1 MRLPSI
7 VASLASAPRARAA
20 LLACGC
26 ALACAFAA
34 APALA
39 QGARPD
45 LSGWQALLD
54 QYIVYVGDG
63 KKEPRDTRFD
73 YEQLYVDEG
82 IWSKKASERLERVHA
97 QLLAVPPS
105 SMDERTRLAWALN
118 AYNFLVV
125 ERATL
130 HLLVPLRRF
139 QRYETVE
146 QMNTFDGSFFDGPFL
161 ELDGK
166 RWSLNS
172 FERWFVYGDS
182 TPSHEPRARAGDPRL
197 MFALCRASLG
207 GPSLPARAFKPES
220 LEVQLDRCTR
230 AALAKPAIA
239 RWDERAN
246 TLLLSNY
253 LASHRIDFGGLTT
266 AMVPFVEQF
275 GPGPLRSQIR
285 KAKLDDVRRFT
296 PVDPTLNQF
305 LRPKPQAP
313 VDPPQ
318 SKS

>member
-7 VASLASAPRARAA
+7 ASLPVFARRARTVF
-20 LLACGC
+20 LACLGVL
-26 ALACAFAA
+26 ALAA
-34 APALA
+34 APAFA

-45 LSGWQALLD
+45 VSGWQALLD
-54 QYIVYVGDG
+54 QYVLWVGDG

-82 IWSKKASERLERVHA
+82 IWTKKASERLERIHA
-97 QLLAVPPS
+97 QMFAVPPS
-105 SMDERTRLAWALN
+105 AMDPRTRLAWALN

-146 QMNTFDGSFFDGPFL
+146 QMNTLAGSFFDGPFL
-161 ELDGK
+161 ELEGK
-166 RWSLNS
+166 QWSLNS
-172 FERWFVYGDS
+172 FERWFVYGD
-182 TPSHEPRARAGDPRL
+182 TIPSYEPRATAGDPRL

-220 LEVQLDRCTR
+220 LDVQLDRCVR
-230 AALAKPAIA
+230 AALAKPGMA

-246 TLLLSNY
+246 TLMLSNY
-253 LASHRIDFGGLTT
+253 VASHRVDFGGLTS
-266 AMVPFVEQF
+266 AMLSFVEKF
-275 GPGPLRSQIR
+275 GPGPLKSQIR

-313 VDPPQ
+313 VEPPA